1 MEYMNI
7 PLFDKDFF
15 KLAFLFFLNLS
26 FLTIVVRWFYYGSTP
41 RKDYLFTFYLVSIIV
56 FFLTFTLKK
65 YNIDVG
71 LALGLFAIFGI
82 IRYRTESI
90 PIREMAYLF
99 IVIGISI
106 MNALTNKKLS
116 YVEILFSNLAIT
128 IAIGVIEKL
137 WHLKHEISKKITYE
151 NIENIKPENYD
162 LLKEDLELRT
172 GLKINHLTVGDVDFV
187 RDTATIVIHYNKTSY
202 EK

>member
-1 MEYMNI
+1 MDFMNI
-7 PLFDKDFF
+7 PLFDKDFY
-15 KLAFLFFLNLS
+15 KLLFLFSLNLV
-26 FLTIVVRWFYYGSTP
+26 FLTIIVRWFYYSSTQK
-41 RKDYLFTFYLVSIIV
+41 KDYLFTFYLVSIIV

-90 PIREMAYLF
+90 PIREMGYLF

-106 MNALTNKKLS
+106 MNALANKKLS
-116 YVEILFSNLAIT
+116 YVEIFFSNFAIA

-137 WHLKHEISKKITYE
+137 WHLKYEITKKITYE
-151 NIENIKPENYD
+151 VIENIKPENYD
-162 LLKEDLELRT
+162 ILKEDLETRT
-172 GLKINHLTVGDVDFV
+172 GLKINHLTIGDVDFV
-187 RDTATIVIHYNKTSY
+187 KDSATIIIHYNKSEN

>member
-1 MEYMNI
+1 M
-7 PLFDKDFF
+7 
-15 KLAFLFFLNLS
+15 
-26 FLTIVVRWFYYGSTP
+26 
-41 RKDYLFTFYLVSIIV
+41 
-56 FFLTFTLKK
+56 
-65 YNIDVG
+65 G

-90 PIREMAYLF
+90 PVREMAYLF

-106 MNALTNKKLS
+106 MNSFANKKMS
-116 YVEILFSNLAIT
+116 YAEIFFSNLAIV

-162 LLKEDLELRT
+162 ILKEDLESRT

-187 RDTATIVIHYNKTSY
+187 KDTATILIHYNKTNN

>member
-1 MEYMNI
+1 MNI
-7 PLFDKDFF
+7 PLFDKDFY
-15 KLAFLFFLNLS
+15 KLLFLFSLNLV
-26 FLTIVVRWFYYGSTP
+26 FLTIIVRWFYYSSTQK
-41 RKDYLFTFYLVSIIV
+41 KDYLFTFYLVSIIV

-90 PIREMAYLF
+90 PIREMGYLF

-106 MNALTNKKLS
+106 MNALANKKLS
-116 YVEILFSNLAIT
+116 YVEIFFSNFAIA

-137 WHLKHEISKKITYE
+137 WHLKYEITKKITYE
-151 NIENIKPENYD
+151 VIENIKPENYD
-162 LLKEDLELRT
+162 ILKEDLETRT
-172 GLKINHLTVGDVDFV
+172 GLKINHLTIGDVDFV
-187 RDTATIVIHYNKTSY
+187 KDSATIIIHYNKSEN

>member
-7 PLFDKDFF
+7 PLFDKDFY
-15 KLAFLFFLNLS
+15 KLVSLFFLNLV
-26 FLTIVVRWFYYGSTP
+26 FLTIVVRWFYYSST
-41 RKDYLFTFYLVSIIV
+41 RKKDYLFTFYLVSIIV

-90 PIREMAYLF
+90 PIREMGYLF
-99 IVIGISI
+99 IVLGISI
-106 MNALTNKKLS
+106 MNALANKKLS
-116 YVEILFSNLAIT
+116 YAEILFSNFVIV
-128 IAIGVIEKL
+128 IVIGIIEKL
-137 WHLKHEISKKITYE
+137 WHLKYEVTKKITYE
-151 NIENIKPENYD
+151 IIENIKPENYD
-162 LLKEDLELRT
+162 ILKEDLETRT
-172 GLKINHLTVGDVDFV
+172 GLKINQLVIENIDFV
-187 RDTATIVIHYNKTSY
+187 KDSATIIIHYNKTEN

>member
-1 MEYMNI
+1 MEFMNI
-7 PLFDKDFF
+7 PLFDEDFY
-15 KLAFLFFLNLS
+15 KLAFLFFLNLA
-26 FLTIVVRWFYYGSTP
+26 FLTIIVRWFYYGSTS

-56 FFLTFTLKK
+56 FFLSFTLKK
-65 YNIDVG
+65 YKLDVG

-90 PIREMAYLF
+90 PVREMAYLF

-106 MNALTNKKLS
+106 MNSFANKKMS
-116 YVEILFSNLAIT
+116 YAEIFFSNLAIVT
-128 IAIGVIEKL
+128 AIGVIEKL

-162 LLKEDLELRT
+162 ILKEDLESRT

-187 RDTATIVIHYNKTSY
+187 KDTATILIHYNKTNN

>member
-7 PLFDKDFF
+7 PLFDKDLY
-15 KLAFLFFLNLS
+15 KLVLLFFLNLS
-26 FLTIVVRWFYYGSTP
+26 FLTIIVRWFYYGSTP
-41 RKDYLFTFYLVSIIV
+41 KKDYLFTFYLISIIV

-65 YNIDVG
+65 YNIDIG

-82 IRYRTESI
+82 IRYKTESI

-99 IVIGISI
+99 IVIGISM

-116 YVEILFSNLAIT
+116 YAEIMFSNLAIT
-128 IAIGVIEKL
+128 MAIGVIEKL
-137 WHLKHEISKKITYE
+137 WHLKHEISKKVTYE
-151 NIENIKPENYD
+151 IIENIKPENYQV
-162 LLKEDLELRT
+162 LKEDLELRT

-187 RDTATIVIHYNKTSY
+187 KDTATIIIHYNKINN

>member
-1 MEYMNI
+1 MNI
-7 PLFDKDFF
+7 PLFDKDFY
-15 KLAFLFFLNLS
+15 KLAFLFFLNLA
-26 FLTIVVRWFYYGSTP
+26 FLSIVVRWFYYSTTR

-99 IVIGISI
+99 IVIGLSI

-116 YVEILFSNLAIT
+116 YVEILFSNLAVVV
-128 IAIGVIEKL
+128 AIGVIEKL
-137 WHLKHEISKKITYE
+137 WHLKHEVSKKVTYE
-151 NIENIKPENYD
+151 IIENIKPENYHI
-162 LLKEDLELRT
+162 LKDDLETRT
-172 GLKINHLTVGDVDFV
+172 GLEINHLTVGDVDFV
-187 RDTATIVIHYNKTSY
+187 KDTATIIIHYNKTDY

>member
-1 MEYMNI
+1 MDFMNI
-7 PLFDKDFF
+7 PFFDKDFY
-15 KLAFLFFLNLS
+15 KLLFLFSLNLV
-26 FLTIVVRWFYYGSTP
+26 FLTIIVRWFYYSST
-41 RKDYLFTFYLVSIIV
+41 RKKDYLFTFYLISIIV

-90 PIREMAYLF
+90 PIREMGYLF

-106 MNALTNKKLS
+106 MNALANKKLS
-116 YVEILFSNLAIT
+116 YVEIFFSNFAIA

-137 WHLKHEISKKITYE
+137 WHLKYEITKKITYE
-151 NIENIKPENYD
+151 VIENIKPENYNI
-162 LLKEDLELRT
+162 LKEDLETRT
-172 GLKINHLTVGDVDFV
+172 GLKINQLTIGDVDFV
-187 RDTATIVIHYNKTSY
+187 KDSATIIIHYNKSEN

>member
-1 MEYMNI
+1 MDYMNI

-15 KLAFLFFLNLS
+15 KLVFLFFLNLA
-26 FLTIVVRWFYYGSTP
+26 FLTIVVRWFYYSSTP
-41 RKDYLFTFYLVSIIV
+41 KKDYLFTFYLVSIIV

-90 PIREMAYLF
+90 PIREMGYLF
-99 IVIGISI
+99 IVLGISI
-106 MNALTNKKLS
+106 MNALANKKLS
-116 YVEILFSNLAIT
+116 YAEIFFSNFVIVVV
-128 IAIGVIEKL
+128 IGVIEKL
-137 WHLKHEISKKITYE
+137 WHLKYEVTKKITYE
-151 NIENIKPENYD
+151 VIENIKPENYD
-162 LLKEDLELRT
+162 ILKQDLESRT
-172 GLKINHLTVGDVDFV
+172 GLKINQLTIGDIDFV
-187 RDTATIVIHYNKTSY
+187 KDSATIIIHYNKTEN